1 MEKTHFEDSAVI
13 ARLRNGEVEAFDVLF
28 FKYSNRL
35 FWFVYKYL
43 QSKEEAEEI
52 VQDVFLKIWNQRK
65 GLDSGRSFNSYIFT
79 IAKNHIFN
87 ELRKKVSEKKYLDFQ
102 INTNKG
108 THSPVE
114 KELSFRE
121 IIKISNDAIDR
132 LPPRRKLVYQLS
144 RDKGMSYQEIA
155 NHLGISVKTVESHMS
170 LALRFLKEYIGR
182 EAEISIPMIFL
193 FIQ

>member
-1 MEKTHFEDSAVI
+1 MEKTFLEESAVI
-13 ARLRNGEVEAFDVLF
+13 TRLKNGEVAAFDVLF
-28 FKYSNRL
+28 LKYSNRL

-52 VQDVFLKIWNQRK
+52 VQDVFLKIWDQRE
-65 GLDSGRSFNSYIFT
+65 GLDSSRSFNSYIFT

-102 INTNKG
+102 INTNSR

-114 KELSFRE
+114 RELSFRE
-121 IIKISNDAIDR
+121 ITKISNDAINQ
-132 LPPRRKLVYQLS
+132 LPPRRKMVYQLS

-155 NHLGISVKTVESHMS
+155 NHLGISVKTVENHMS
-170 LALRFLKEYIGR
+170 LALKFLKEYIGR